1 MKKKILFVFSLLSGF
16 IYSQGDD
23 LLLLQYNK
31 GPDPDGFYRKW
42 NYDIHFLTT
51 LMNAKG
57 KYSNPALS
65 FGFGSS
71 VQYKFS
77 KTFGIISGASFLNIR
92 YKYTLSGN
100 DSTDKITYLTIPI
113 TARVFP
119 SRKLIF
125 ETGFLYN
132 LLLSA
137 ENSEVQDIT
146 NGSFN
151 YEDGIFKDTF
161 GMVVAS
167 QYNPWKRLNVSLQ
180 YRFLK
185 KASKPS
191 AVQKNNFAGFL
202 LGLHFFI
209 FDPMKK
215 PN

>member
-1 MKKKILFVFSLLSGF
+1 MKKKILFVFFLLSSF

-42 NYDIHFLTT
+42 NFDVHYLTV
-51 LMNAKG
+51 LMKVKG
-57 KYSNPALS
+57 KYSIPSLTY
-65 FGFGSS
+65 GFGITA
-71 VQYKFS
+71 QHKFS
-77 KTFGIISGASFLNIR
+77 KTFGIRSGVSYFNIR
-92 YKYTLSGN
+92 YKYDLSDN
-100 DSTDKITYLTIPI
+100 KSTDKITYLTIPI
-113 TARVFP
+113 TARVSP

-132 LLLSA
+132 FLLGA
-137 ENSEVQDIT
+137 ENSEVLDIT
-146 NGSFN
+146 TGSFN
-151 YEDGIFKDTF
+151 YEDRIFKDTF

-191 AVQKNNFAGFL
+191 AIQKNNFAGFL

-215 PN
+215 PI

>member
-1 MKKKILFVFSLLSGF
+1 MKKIFLFVFSLLSGF

-42 NYDIHFLTT
+42 NFDVHYLTV
-51 LMNAKG
+51 LMKAKG
-57 KYSNPALS
+57 KYSNPALTY
-65 FGFGSS
+65 GFGSS

-77 KTFGIISGASFLNIR
+77 KTFGIRSGASYFNLR
-92 YKYTLSGN
+92 YKYDLSDN
-100 DSTDKITYLTIPI
+100 ESTDKITYLTIPI
-113 TARVFP
+113 TVRVSP

-137 ENSEVQDIT
+137 KNSEIQDLST
-146 NGSFN
+146 GSFN
-151 YEDGIFKDTF
+151 YEDGIFKNAF

-191 AVQKNNFAGFL
+191 AVQKNNFTGVL

-215 PN
+215 PI

>member
-1 MKKKILFVFSLLSGF
+1 MKKKILFVFFLLSGF

-65 FGFGSS
+65 LGFGSS

-77 KTFGIISGASFLNIR
+77 KTFGIRSGASFLNIR

-151 YEDGIFKDTF
+151 YEDGIFKEEKEVYGDCRTNAEDLYQSHLTLF
-161 GMVVAS
+161 ETDHPVFI
-167 QYNPWKRLNVSLQ
+167 NVCG
-180 YRFLK
+180 K
-185 KASKPS
+185 KIWPS
-191 AVQKNNFAGFL
+191 
-202 LGLHFFI
+202 I
-209 FDPMKK
+209 
-215 PN
+215 